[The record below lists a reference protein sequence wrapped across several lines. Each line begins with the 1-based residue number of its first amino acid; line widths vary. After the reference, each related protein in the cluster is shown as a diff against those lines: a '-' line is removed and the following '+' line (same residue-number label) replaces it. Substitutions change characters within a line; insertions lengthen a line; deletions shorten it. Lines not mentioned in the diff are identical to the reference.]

1 VVDLTRD
8 SLVRALDVR
17 ILTTELKSQVLD
29 SLLPVA
35 ITFGNL
41 ALKVDR
47 DQGARVDEWM
57 CEERIK
63 EVLEL
68 LLSLLNKRWL
78 HVAPKFLLWER
89 GDACIATDL
98 AFDHRLELTQ

>member
-1 VVDLTRD
+1 MVDLTRD
-8 SLVRALDVR
+8 PLVRALDIRV
-17 ILTTELKSQVLD
+17 LTTELESQVLD
-29 SLLPVA
+29 GLLSVT

-47 DQGARVDEWM
+47 HQGARIDEWM
-57 CEERIK
+57 CEESIQ
-63 EVLEL
+63 EVLKL

-78 HVAPKFLLWER
+78 HVAPKLLLRER
-89 GDACIATDL
+89 GDTCIATDL